1 MGIAVI
7 TFISWFFVVDPG
19 NFATALEST
28 IAVLVI
34 ACPCA
39 LGLATPTSIMAG
51 SGRSAELGILFKT
64 AEAMENTKSINTVVF
79 DKTGTITKGKPEVT
93 DFEVLESFD
102 RDMLIGLAASAEQLS
117 EHPVAHA
124 ITLYGQEMNLPL
136 VESTSF
142 KAIPGRGI
150 VATVDAKEVI
160 MGTRKLLMDHSI
172 DVSTKLD
179 LASTFENSGKTVMYM
194 VVDSEHVATIA
205 IADQIKE
212 TSKEAIASLK
222 EMGIHVVM
230 LTGDQENTAQAIA
243 QQVGI
248 DHVVAGV
255 LPAKKAD
262 VISSLQA
269 EGRKVAMVGDGINDA
284 PALVVA
290 DVGIAMGTGAAVAMD
305 AADVTLMQGDLLRV
319 ADTLEM
325 SRLTVRNIKQNLFWA
340 LAYNS
345 VGIPIAAAG
354 LLAPWIAGAAMAFSS
369 VSVVLNALR
378 LQRAKK

>member
-1 MGIAVI
+1 MI
-7 TFISWFFVVDPG
+7 TFIGWFFFVNPG
-19 NFATALEST
+19 NFAAALEST

-64 AEAMENTKSINTVVF
+64 AESMEHTQSIQTVVF

-93 DFEVLESFD
+93 DFVVMDTLD
-102 RDMLIGLAASAEQLS
+102 REMLIGLAASAEQLS

-124 ITLYGQEMNLPL
+124 ITFFGQELNLPL
-136 VESTSF
+136 IETTSF
-142 KAIPGRGI
+142 NAIPGHGI
-150 VATVDAKEVI
+150 VATIDSKEII
-160 MGTRKLLMDHSI
+160 MGTRKLLLDYSI
-172 DVSTKLD
+172 VLSSPLD
-179 LASTFENSGKTVMYM
+179 LASTFEKSGKTVMYIA
-194 VVDSEHVATIA
+194 VDGVHVATIA
-205 IADQIKE
+205 IADQVKE
-212 TSKEAIASLK
+212 TSKEAIALLK
-222 EMGIHVVM
+222 KMDIHVVM

-243 QQVGI
+243 KQVGI
-248 DHVVAGV
+248 EHVIAGV
-255 LPAKKAD
+255 LPAKKAEA
-262 VISSLQA
+262 ISSLQI

-290 DVGIAMGTGAAVAMD
+290 DVGIAMGTGTAVAMD

-354 LLAPWIAGAAMAFSS
+354 LLAPWVAGAAMAFSS

>member
-1 MGIAVI
+1 
-7 TFISWFFVVDPG
+7 
-19 NFATALEST
+19 
-28 IAVLVI
+28 
-34 ACPCA
+34 
-39 LGLATPTSIMAG
+39 
-51 SGRSAELGILFKT
+51 
-64 AEAMENTKSINTVVF
+64 MENTKSINTVVF

-93 DFEVLESFD
+93 DFEVLESID

-142 KAIPGRGI
+142 KAIPGHGI

-160 MGTRKLLMDHSI
+160 MGTRKLLMNHSI

-179 LASTFENSGKTVMYM
+179 LASTFENLGKTVMYM
-194 VVDSEHVATIA
+194 VVDGEHVATIA

-248 DHVVAGV
+248 EHVVAGV

-290 DVGIAMGTGAAVAMD
+290 DIGIAMGTGAAVAME

-345 VGIPIAAAG
+345 IGIPIAAAG
-354 LLAPWIAGAAMAFSS
+354 LLAPWVAGAAMAFSS

-378 LQRAKK
+378 LQGAKK

>member
-1 MGIAVI
+1 
-7 TFISWFFVVDPG
+7 
-19 NFATALEST
+19 
-28 IAVLVI
+28 
-34 ACPCA
+34 
-39 LGLATPTSIMAG
+39 
-51 SGRSAELGILFKT
+51 
-64 AEAMENTKSINTVVF
+64 
-79 DKTGTITKGKPEVT
+79 
-93 DFEVLESFD
+93 
-102 RDMLIGLAASAEQLS
+102 
-117 EHPVAHA
+117 
-124 ITLYGQEMNLPL
+124 
-136 VESTSF
+136 
-142 KAIPGRGI
+142 
-150 VATVDAKEVI
+150 
-160 MGTRKLLMDHSI
+160 
-172 DVSTKLD
+172 
-179 LASTFENSGKTVMYM
+179 M
-194 VVDSEHVATIA
+194 VVDGEHVATIA

-248 DHVVAGV
+248 EHVVAGV

>member
-1 MGIAVI
+1 
-7 TFISWFFVVDPG
+7 
-19 NFATALEST
+19 
-28 IAVLVI
+28 
-34 ACPCA
+34 
-39 LGLATPTSIMAG
+39 
-51 SGRSAELGILFKT
+51 
-64 AEAMENTKSINTVVF
+64 
-79 DKTGTITKGKPEVT
+79 
-93 DFEVLESFD
+93 
-102 RDMLIGLAASAEQLS
+102 
-117 EHPVAHA
+117 
-124 ITLYGQEMNLPL
+124 
-136 VESTSF
+136 
-142 KAIPGRGI
+142 
-150 VATVDAKEVI
+150 

-179 LASTFENSGKTVMYM
+179 LASTFENLGKTVMYM
-194 VVDSEHVATIA
+194 VVDGEHIATIA

-248 DHVVAGV
+248 EHVVAGV

-345 VGIPIAAAG
+345 VGIPIAAGG